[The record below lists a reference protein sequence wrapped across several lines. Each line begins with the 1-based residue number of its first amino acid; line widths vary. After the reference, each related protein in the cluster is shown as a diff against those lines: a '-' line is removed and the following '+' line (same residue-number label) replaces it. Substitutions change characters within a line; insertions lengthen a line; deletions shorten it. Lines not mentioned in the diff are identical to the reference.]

1 MVLEGGP
8 GSIRYLT
15 DAIPLKTD
23 SAAFLFHFLPD
34 RLRHFSLVY
43 QNPTYR
49 VYEVAA
55 QAPSAAAPVAYEPIY
70 DLAIFADKKSL
81 GAFID
86 DAVLTAGVAKLG
98 HVATHLAVGDR
109 FYAAGDYQTAARQ
122 YERAWMLDRGSKRAV
137 WSLARALSIA
147 GETDRSREILKAAAA
162 MDPDYDVSA
171 LNIAEA
177 DALILLGRAAL
188 DRNQLKKS
196 EALFQKA
203 LDDRPA
209 AEEAYFGLGLALW
222 RNNEAAAAE
231 SAFRKVVS
239 INPERYQAFEYL
251 GKLYAARDDL
261 ANAVTCVKKSLE
273 LNPSQ
278 PELENIYHL
287 LQSRLADQKD
297 AADKFEHYFKSGILK
312 AQNNELQA
320 ALDMFI
326 MASEMKKSASLMY
339 NMGLVSYRMQKEDD
353 AAAYLKEALALN
365 PADIKAKTLLKIISS
380 RRANVVSVAPES
392 KAN

>member
-1 MVLEGGP
+1 MP
-8 GSIRYLT
+8 
-15 DAIPLKTD
+15 KTC
-23 SAAFLFHFLPD
+23 
-34 RLRHFSLVY
+34 
-43 QNPTYR
+43 
-49 VYEVAA
+49 
-55 QAPSAAAPVAYEPIY
+55 
-70 DLAIFADKKSL
+70 
-81 GAFID
+81 
-86 DAVLTAGVAKLG
+86 
-98 HVATHLAVGDR
+98 
-109 FYAAGDYQTAARQ
+109 
-122 YERAWMLDRGSKRAV
+122 
-137 WSLARALSIA
+137 
-147 GETDRSREILKAAAA
+147 
-162 MDPDYDVSA
+162 
-171 LNIAEA
+171 
-177 DALILLGRAAL
+177 
-188 DRNQLKKS
+188 
-196 EALFQKA
+196 
-203 LDDRPA
+203 A

-339 NMGLVSYRMQKEDD
+339 NMGLVSYRMQKADD